1 MDGRDEIGQPMRIT
15 GLSRASEKDITRC
28 YEAVKAAPLHRIHTF
43 LATSDIHLKHKLKI
57 SRDECIEQAVKA
69 VSLATSLC
77 EDVEFS
83 AEDACRSDPDFLC
96 QVTEAVI
103 KAGARTI
110 NIPDTVG
117 FTTPEEY
124 ERLFKYIIEN
134 TPGACVQTCVPV
146 CACVFGCVYMHVCVW
161 VCGCTCV

>member
-1 MDGRDEIGQPMRIT
+1 
-15 GLSRASEKDITRC
+15 
-28 YEAVKAAPLHRIHTF
+28 
-43 LATSDIHLKHKLKI
+43 
-57 SRDECIEQAVKA
+57 VKA
-69 VSLATSLC
+69 VTLATSLC

-83 AEDACRSDPDFLC
+83 AEDACRSDRDFLC
-96 QVTEAVI
+96 QITAEVI

-134 TPGACVQTCVPV
+134 TPGMLQ
-146 CACVFGCVYMHVCVW
+146 
-161 VCGCTCV
+161 